1 MGSSVERKSGATGEA
16 TRLVAR
22 AWIDAGSRF
31 QLPVRNAEK
40 EATGGRAS
48 AGAAWSGERPAV
60 PLDKRRFSR
69 KA

>member
-1 MGSSVERKSGATGEA
+1 MSVSREATGEA
-16 TRLVAR
+16 VRLVAR

-31 QLPVRNAEK
+31 QLPVRNAD

-48 AGAAWSGERPAV
+48 AGAARSGERPAV
-60 PLDKRRFSR
+60 RLDKGRFSR